1 MIKKIIIILI
11 IFNVTNIVKASTKDE
26 IIINLKKIKNI
37 SFDFKQTVDDKME
50 EGTCTIQYP
59 KKIYCSYNNFKKK
72 IIVSNGK
79 SLVIKNQTTNQSFL
93 YPLRKTPLN
102 LLLDKDFL
110 LNGIINSEEKIVND
124 KYFNFSLKNKDHKIN
139 IFFDKNSNDLV
150 GWQTEDLYQN
160 LAVTYIYNLKKN
172 NKIDKK
178 IFRLPWFY
186 KLILIS
192 SDLNIFIPL
201 EI

>member
-11 IFNVTNIVKASTKDE
+11 ILNITNFVKASTKDE
-26 IIINLKKIKNI
+26 IIINFKKIKNM
-37 SFDFKQTVDDKME
+37 SFDFKQTVDGKME

-59 KKIYCSYNNFKKK
+59 KKIYCNYNNFKKK

-79 SLVIKNQTTNQSFL
+79 SLVIKNQTTNQSFI
-93 YPLRKTPLN
+93 YPLKKTPLY

-110 LNGIINSEEKIVND
+110 LSVIINSEEKLVNN
-124 KYFNFSLKNKDHKIN
+124 KYYNFSLKNKDHKIN

-160 LAVTYIYNLKKN
+160 LAVTYIYNIKKN

-178 IFRLPWFY
+178 IFRLP
-186 KLILIS
+186 
-192 SDLNIFIPL
+192 
-201 EI
+201 

>member
-11 IFNVTNIVKASTKDE
+11 ILNIANIVKASTKDE
-26 IIINLKKIKNI
+26 IIINFKKIKNI

-50 EGTCTIQYP
+50 EGNCIIQYP
-59 KKIYCSYNNFKKK
+59 KKIFCSYNNFKKK

-79 SLVIKNQTTNQSFL
+79 SLVIKNQTTNQSFI
-93 YPLRKTPLN
+93 YPLKKTPLY

-110 LNGIINSEEKIVND
+110 LSEIINSEEKLVNN
-124 KYFNFSLKNKDHKIN
+124 KYYNFSLKNKDHKIN

-160 LAVTYIYNLKKN
+160 LAVTYIYNIKKN

-178 IFRLPWFY
+178 IFRLP
-186 KLILIS
+186 
-192 SDLNIFIPL
+192 
-201 EI
+201 

>member
-11 IFNVTNIVKASTKDE
+11 ILNITNIVKASTKDE
-26 IIINLKKIKNI
+26 IIINFKKIKNM
-37 SFDFKQTVDDKME
+37 SFDFKQTVDGKME

-59 KKIYCSYNNFKKK
+59 KKIYCNYNNFKKK

-79 SLVIKNQTTNQSFL
+79 SLVIKNRTTNQSFI
-93 YPLRKTPLN
+93 YPLRKTPLY

-110 LNGIINSEEKIVND
+110 LSEIINSEEKLVNN
-124 KYFNFSLKNKDHKIN
+124 KYYNFSLKNKDHKIN

-160 LAVTYIYNLKKN
+160 LAVTYIYNIKKN

-178 IFRLPWFY
+178 IFRLP
-186 KLILIS
+186 
-192 SDLNIFIPL
+192 
-201 EI
+201 

>member
-11 IFNVTNIVKASTKDE
+11 IFNVTNIVKASTKNE

-124 KYFNFSLKNKDHKIN
+124 KYYNFILKNKDHKIN

-160 LAVTYIYNLKKN
+160 LAVTYIYNIKKN

-178 IFRLPWFY
+178 IFRLP
-186 KLILIS
+186 
-192 SDLNIFIPL
+192 
-201 EI
+201 

>member
-11 IFNVTNIVKASTKDE
+11 IFNITNIVKASTKNE

-50 EGTCTIQYP
+50 EGNCIIQYP
-59 KKIYCSYNNFKKK
+59 KKIFCSYNNFKKK

-124 KYFNFSLKNKDHKIN
+124 KYYNFSLKNKDHKIN

-160 LAVTYIYNLKKN
+160 LAVTYIYNIKKN

-178 IFRLPWFY
+178 IFRLP
-186 KLILIS
+186 
-192 SDLNIFIPL
+192 
-201 EI
+201 

>member
-11 IFNVTNIVKASTKDE
+11 ILNIITVVKASTKNE
-26 IIINLKKIKNI
+26 IIDNLKKIKNI
-37 SFDFKQTVDDKME
+37 SFDFKQTVDGKME

-59 KKIYCSYNNFKKK
+59 KKIYCNYNNFKKK

-79 SLVIKNQTTNQSFL
+79 SLVIKNQTTNQSFI
-93 YPLRKTPLN
+93 YPLKKTPLY

-110 LNGIINSEEKIVND
+110 LSEIINSEEKLVNN
-124 KYFNFSLKNKDHKIN
+124 KYYNFSLKNKDHKIN

-160 LAVTYIYNLKKN
+160 LAVTYIYNIKKN

-178 IFRLPWFY
+178 IFRLP
-186 KLILIS
+186 
-192 SDLNIFIPL
+192 
-201 EI
+201 

>member
-1 MIKKIIIILI
+1 MIKKIFIILI
-11 IFNVTNIVKASTKDE
+11 ILNITNIVKASTKDE
-26 IIINLKKIKNI
+26 IIINLQKIKNI

-124 KYFNFSLKNKDHKIN
+124 KYYNFSLKNKDHKIN

-160 LAVTYIYNLKKN
+160 LAVTYIYNIKKN

-178 IFRLPWFY
+178 IFRLP
-186 KLILIS
+186 
-192 SDLNIFIPL
+192 
-201 EI
+201 

>member
-11 IFNVTNIVKASTKDE
+11 IFNVTNIVKASTKNE

-72 IIVSNGK
+72 IIISNGK

-93 YPLRKTPLN
+93 YPLRKTPFN

-124 KYFNFSLKNKDHKIN
+124 KYYNFSLKNKDHKIN

-160 LAVTYIYNLKKN
+160 LAVTYIYNIKKN

-178 IFRLPWFY
+178 IFRLP
-186 KLILIS
+186 
-192 SDLNIFIPL
+192 
-201 EI
+201 

>member
-11 IFNVTNIVKASTKDE
+11 ILNITNFVKASTKDE
-26 IIINLKKIKNI
+26 IIINFKKIKNI

-59 KKIYCSYNNFKKK
+59 KKIYCEYNNFKKK

-79 SLVIKNQTTNQSFL
+79 SLVIKNQTTNQSFI
-93 YPLRKTPLN
+93 YPLSKTPLN

-110 LNGIINSEEKIVND
+110 LSEIINSEEKLIND
-124 KYFNFSLKNKDHKIN
+124 KYYNFSLKNKDHKIN

-160 LAVTYIYNLKKN
+160 LAVTYIYNIKKN

-178 IFRLPWFY
+178 IFRLP
-186 KLILIS
+186 
-192 SDLNIFIPL
+192 
-201 EI
+201 

>member
-11 IFNVTNIVKASTKDE
+11 ILNITNIVKASTKDE
-26 IIINLKKIKNI
+26 IIINFKKIKNI
-37 SFDFKQTVDDKME
+37 SFDFKQTVDGKME

-59 KKIYCSYNNFKKK
+59 KKIYCNYNNFKKK

-79 SLVIKNQTTNQSFL
+79 SLVIKNQTTNQSFI
-93 YPLRKTPLN
+93 YPLKKTPLY

-110 LNGIINSEEKIVND
+110 LSEIINSEEKLVNN
-124 KYFNFSLKNKDHKIN
+124 KYYNFSLKNKDHKIN

-160 LAVTYIYNLKKN
+160 LAVTYIYNIKKN

-178 IFRLPWFY
+178 IFRLP
-186 KLILIS
+186 
-192 SDLNIFIPL
+192 
-201 EI
+201 

>member
-11 IFNVTNIVKASTKDE
+11 ILNIATIVNASTKDN

-50 EGTCTIQYP
+50 EGNCIIQYP
-59 KKIYCSYNNFKKK
+59 KKIFCSYNNFKKK

-124 KYFNFSLKNKDHKIN
+124 KYYNFSLKNKDHKIN

-178 IFRLPWFY
+178 IFRLP
-186 KLILIS
+186 
-192 SDLNIFIPL
+192 
-201 EI
+201 

>member
-11 IFNVTNIVKASTKDE
+11 ILNITNIVKASTKDE
-26 IIINLKKIKNI
+26 IIINFKKIKNM
-37 SFDFKQTVDDKME
+37 SFDFKQTVDGKME

-59 KKIYCSYNNFKKK
+59 KKIYCNYNNFKKK

-79 SLVIKNQTTNQSFL
+79 SLVIKNQTTNQSFI
-93 YPLRKTPLN
+93 YPLKKTPLY

-110 LNGIINSEEKIVND
+110 LSVIINSEEKLVNN
-124 KYFNFSLKNKDHKIN
+124 KYYNFSLKNKDHKIN

-160 LAVTYIYNLKKN
+160 LAVTYIYNIKKN

-178 IFRLPWFY
+178 IFRLP
-186 KLILIS
+186 
-192 SDLNIFIPL
+192 
-201 EI
+201 

>member
-1 MIKKIIIILI
+1 MKKIIIILI
-11 IFNVTNIVKASTKDE
+11 ILNIENIVKASTKDE
-26 IIINLKKIKNI
+26 IITNFKKIKNI
-37 SFDFKQTVDDKME
+37 SFDFKQTVDGKVE

-79 SLVIKNQTTNQSFL
+79 SLVIKNQTTNQSFV

-102 LLLDKDFL
+102 LILDKDFL
-110 LNGIINSEEKIVND
+110 LSEIINSEEKLVNN
-124 KYFNFSLKNKDHKIN
+124 KYYNFSLKNKDHKIN
-139 IFFDKNSNDLV
+139 IFFDKDSNELI

-160 LAVTYIYNLKKN
+160 LAVTYIYNIKKN

-178 IFRLPWFY
+178 IFKLP
-186 KLILIS
+186 
-192 SDLNIFIPL
+192 
-201 EI
+201 

>member
-11 IFNVTNIVKASTKDE
+11 ILNIANIVKASTKDE
-26 IIINLKKIKNI
+26 IIINFKKIKNI

-59 KKIYCSYNNFKKK
+59 KKIYCTYNNFKKK

-79 SLVIKNQTTNQSFL
+79 SLVIKNQTTNQSFI
-93 YPLRKTPLN
+93 YPLKKTPLY

-110 LNGIINSEEKIVND
+110 LSVIINSEEKLVNN
-124 KYFNFSLKNKDHKIN
+124 KYYNFSLKNKDHKIN

-160 LAVTYIYNLKKN
+160 LAVTYIYNIKKN

-178 IFRLPWFY
+178 IFRLP
-186 KLILIS
+186 
-192 SDLNIFIPL
+192 
-201 EI
+201 

>member
-1 MIKKIIIILI
+1 MKKVIFFTII
-11 IFNVTNIVKASTKDE
+11 IFNISFLVEASIKNQ
-26 IIINLKKIKNI
+26 IINNFKNVENI

-79 SLVIKNQTTNQSFL
+79 SLVIKNQTTNQSFI

-160 LAVTYIYNLKKN
+160 LAVTYIYNIKKN

-178 IFRLPWFY
+178 IFRLP
-186 KLILIS
+186 
-192 SDLNIFIPL
+192 
-201 EI
+201 

>member
-11 IFNVTNIVKASTKDE
+11 ILNIENIVKASTKDE
-26 IIINLKKIKNI
+26 IITNFKKIKNI
-37 SFDFKQTVDDKME
+37 SFDFKQTVDGKVE

-79 SLVIKNQTTNQSFL
+79 SLVIKNQTTNQSFV

-102 LLLDKDFL
+102 LILDKDFL
-110 LNGIINSEEKIVND
+110 LSEIINSEEKLVNN
-124 KYFNFSLKNKDHKIN
+124 KYYNFSLKNKDHKIN
-139 IFFDKNSNDLV
+139 IFFDKDSNELI

-160 LAVTYIYNLKKN
+160 LAVTYIYNIKKN

-178 IFRLPWFY
+178 IFKLP
-186 KLILIS
+186 
-192 SDLNIFIPL
+192 
-201 EI
+201 

>member
-11 IFNVTNIVKASTKDE
+11 IFNVTNIVKASTKNE

-37 SFDFKQTVDDKME
+37 SFNFKQTVDDKME
-50 EGTCTIQYP
+50 EGNCIIQYP
-59 KKIYCSYNNFKKK
+59 KKIFCSYNNLKKK

-124 KYFNFSLKNKDHKIN
+124 KYYNFSLKNKDHKIN

-160 LAVTYIYNLKKN
+160 LAVTYIYNIKKN

-178 IFRLPWFY
+178 IFRLP
-186 KLILIS
+186 
-192 SDLNIFIPL
+192 
-201 EI
+201 

>member
-11 IFNVTNIVKASTKDE
+11 ILNITNIVKASTKDE
-26 IIINLKKIKNI
+26 IIINFKKIKNM
-37 SFDFKQTVDDKME
+37 SFDFKQTVDGKME

-59 KKIYCSYNNFKKK
+59 KKIYCNYNNFKKK

-79 SLVIKNQTTNQSFL
+79 SLVIKNQTTNQSFI
-93 YPLRKTPLN
+93 YPLKKTPLY

-110 LNGIINSEEKIVND
+110 LSVIINSEEKLVNN
-124 KYFNFSLKNKDHKIN
+124 KYYNFSLKNKDHKIN

-160 LAVTYIYNLKKN
+160 LAVTYIYNIKKN
-172 NKIDKK
+172 NNIDKK
-178 IFRLPWFY
+178 IFRLP
-186 KLILIS
+186 
-192 SDLNIFIPL
+192 
-201 EI
+201 

>member
-11 IFNVTNIVKASTKDE
+11 ILNITTFIKASTKDD
-26 IIINLKKIKNI
+26 IIINFKKIKNI
-37 SFDFKQTVDDKME
+37 SFSFKQTVNEKME

-124 KYFNFSLKNKDHKIN
+124 KYYNFSLKNKDHKIN

-160 LAVTYIYNLKKN
+160 LAVTYIYNIKKN

-178 IFRLPWFY
+178 IFRLP
-186 KLILIS
+186 
-192 SDLNIFIPL
+192 
-201 EI
+201 